1 MIWNW
6 EVDQILEDI
15 LVKRKMN
22 MNVLANAVLMNNVK
36 DFYFAQ
42 AIFLLRHKNLIVF
55 SSGILVQA
63 LHFLLTKARKVD
75 TNLVEMIT
83 TQLKVS
89 TKFHKIHQ
97 KCYPF
102 SLFILIECEYRSMDI
117 PMAQVDSET
126 FLADFPDE
134 RACARECQKDI
145 NCEFFVYLT
154 ENFRTSHIR
163 KGCVLKFGIDGA
175 ELVKGQGLL
184 SSYRTCK
191 FP

>member
-6 EVDQILEDI
+6 EVDQILEDM
-15 LVKRKMN
+15 LVKWKMN
-22 MNVLANAVLMNNVK
+22 MSVLANAVLMKNVK
-36 DFYFAQ
+36 DFYFVQ
-42 AIFLLRHKNLIVF
+42 KIFPLRHKNLIAF
-55 SSGILVQA
+55 SSGILVPT
-63 LHFLLTKARKVD
+63 LLFLLTKARKVD

-83 TQLKVS
+83 TQLKVCS
-89 TKFHKIHQ
+89 IKYNKNTY
-97 KCYPF
+97 YPI
-102 SLFILIECEYRSMDI
+102 SLFLIECEYRAMDI
-117 PMAQVDSET
+117 PAAQVDSET

-154 ENFRTSHIR
+154 ENFRASHIR

-175 ELVKGQGLL
+175 ELIEQPGSL

>member
-1 MIWNW
+1 M
-6 EVDQILEDI
+6 ELGGGPDSGRYFGKTEDE
-15 LVKRKMN
+15 
-22 MNVLANAVLMNNVK
+22 
-36 DFYFAQ
+36 YEC
-42 AIFLLRHKNLIVF
+42 
-55 SSGILVQA
+55 
-63 LHFLLTKARKVD
+63 ARKCRAD
-75 TNLVEMIT
+75 EQCQGFLFCTSDFPFEAQKLDCFFKWNFGSSPPFFTYEGEKSGYKSCRNDYNPIEGMF
-83 TQLKVS
+83 S
-89 TKFHKIHQ
+89 KIQQ
-97 KCYPF
+97 KYYPI
-102 SLFILIECEYRSMDI
+102 SLFFIECEYRAMDI
-117 PMAQVDSET
+117 PAAQIDSET